1 MAKPCKLPDFRK
13 IYPEASEEVIAVL
26 KITERKMQYQ
36 EYDLKAEQTIID
48 EETQTVTV
56 IPSREDSYERMKEA
70 AVQFTSQ
77 IPGPEEL
84 VIQRM
89 EAEQL
94 YKAIS
99 CLSADDQYLIR
110 QLYFEERTERDLATE
125 LQLSQKGINKRKNRI
140 LSILRELMKNFCFF
154 SISRFSNCFANV
166 EVIERTHFS
175 HLFLEKYRPRR
186 SYPETQIP

>member
-77 IPGPEEL
+77 IPGPEEQ
-84 VIQRM
+84 VIQRL

-94 YKAIS
+94 HKAIS

-140 LSILRELMKNFCFF
+140 LSIWRELMKN
-154 SISRFSNCFANV
+154 N
-166 EVIERTHFS
+166 
-175 HLFLEKYRPRR
+175 
-186 SYPETQIP
+186 